1 MRPVICMITDRR
13 RFGSGGEAHLVERA
27 ALAARAGVH
36 LIQIREH
43 DLEGGELSRLVAG
56 CVDAV
61 RGTRTRVLVN
71 DRLDVALAAG
81 ARGVHLRGSSFSGQR
96 ARQMTPPGFL
106 IGRSIHTPDDAAHLG
121 GESGVDYLIFG
132 TVFETLS
139 KPGIAGVGTKR
150 LAEAVAA
157 TPLPVLAVGGVSL
170 GRLEAVVGA
179 GAAGI
184 AGIGLFAD
192 CRIEELPGV
201 LEAVSRAF
209 DSASAVS

>member
-1 MRPVICMITDRR
+1 MRPIICMITDRR
-13 RFGSGGEAHLVERA
+13 RLGSEGEARLVERVA
-27 ALAARAGVH
+27 FAARAGVH

-43 DLEGGELSRLVAG
+43 DLEGGQLSRLVAG

-61 RGTRTRVLVN
+61 RDTRSRVLVN

-81 ARGVHLRGSSFSGQR
+81 ARGVHLRGSSFSGRR

-106 IGRSIHTPDDAAHLG
+106 IGRSIHTPDDAANLSREG
-121 GESGVDYLIFG
+121 AVDYLIFG

-139 KPGIAGVGTKR
+139 KSGMAGVGTKR
-150 LAEAVAA
+150 LAEAVGA

-170 GRLEAVVGA
+170 GRLEAVVSA

-184 AGIGLFAD
+184 AAIGLFAD
-192 CRIEELPGV
+192 CPIVELPAV

-209 DSASAVS
+209 DTGSSVS